1 MADLTH
7 GLIYNAPAEGQES
20 SINGANTTQFN
31 TFVYLRKAIIDA
43 KKEQYFLPLAS
54 STSMPKHYGKKIKLY
69 QYVPLLDDRNVN
81 DQGID
86 ASGVTISNGNLY
98 GSSKDIGKITSK
110 LPLLSETGGRVNRV
124 GFTRLEREGSIFKMG
139 FFYEFTQEALDF
151 DTDDGLLKHL
161 ARELLNGASEI
172 VEDILQRDLLS
183 AAGVVEFPG
192 GATTDSE
199 VTGEGA
205 NATILDYK
213 TLMRVDQ
220 VLTDNRCPRKTT
232 IIKGSNFNDTKTLPA
247 CRVAYV
253 GSELVYTL
261 KSMKDLF
268 GNKAFIEVQHYADAA
283 NVLNGE
289 IGSIDH
295 IRFVQVPEMLH
306 WEGAGATVTDHA
318 TVYRNDGK
326 KYNIYPVLIVGDDSF
341 STIGFQTNGKSVGF
355 SVNTKMPGPGVAD
368 RNDPYGET
376 GFSSIKFWYG
386 FLCQRPE
393 RIAVIKCVATI

>member
-7 GLIYNAPAEGQES
+7 GLIYNAPAEGHES

-86 ASGVTISNGNLY
+86 ANGATIRDGNLY

-205 NATILDYK
+205 NATVLDYK

-253 GSELVYTL
+253 GSELV
-261 KSMKDLF
+261 
-268 GNKAFIEVQHYADAA
+268 
-283 NVLNGE
+283 
-289 IGSIDH
+289 
-295 IRFVQVPEMLH
+295 
-306 WEGAGATVTDHA
+306 
-318 TVYRNDGK
+318 
-326 KYNIYPVLIVGDDSF
+326 
-341 STIGFQTNGKSVGF
+341 
-355 SVNTKMPGPGVAD
+355 
-368 RNDPYGET
+368 
-376 GFSSIKFWYG
+376 
-386 FLCQRPE
+386 
-393 RIAVIKCVATI
+393 